1 MGACTKKQF
10 VFDVQKKNTE
20 SRCKLCTIFRNDF
33 ILDKTKAQVNDHSSR
48 VEHIAEGLTT
58 KEQKQSQKLT
68 WLKASS
74 SYHGGTIVLAQPPPR
89 KWSGDYT

>member
-1 MGACTKKQF
+1 M
-10 VFDVQKKNTE
+10 
-20 SRCKLCTIFRNDF
+20 CTIFRKDL
-33 ILDKTKAQVNDHSSR
+33 IPDKTKAQVNEHSSR

-74 SYHGGTIVLAQPPPR
+74 SYHGGTLVLAQPPPR
-89 KWSGDYT
+89 KWSGDYI